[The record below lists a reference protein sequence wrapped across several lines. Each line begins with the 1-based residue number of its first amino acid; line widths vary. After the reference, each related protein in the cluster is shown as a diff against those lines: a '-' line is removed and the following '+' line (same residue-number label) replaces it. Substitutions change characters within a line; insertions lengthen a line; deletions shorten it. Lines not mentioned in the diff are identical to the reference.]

1 MIECGDRKMA
11 KIRFSPL
18 PLLFIL
24 IFASVA
30 ATAAFAEPSPAA
42 PRNSPTASSS
52 AASPAPP
59 SGAVSPAAQ
68 SAGQSYA
75 VHDAHTAVI
84 SYLSDV
90 IGWRRR
96 LADEI
101 RAARDPVEILF
112 VSDDRQMADE
122 VVKLAF
128 AYAHAEAALLKS
140 IYGPENGASATAQV
154 SPGTSSSLRALLDRR
169 DQIVASLAAAKIRL
183 AALQHRMRNAARAAR
198 AALQQKIVTAQGEIA
213 LSQSQLDSVTALIA
227 FESGSGPASG
237 AAFDAQ
243 IDELERNVPQF
254 ASAKPAAPASV
265 ANSQSAAMLGFFG
278 GFGELLRL
286 TRKDQM
292 LDAQVKA
299 TAKLAEEVESRR
311 APLLKMLQD
320 VVNQGQ
326 IAAAQTRSNDIATL
340 NASKRAFDELT
351 TRQKLISDA
360 LVPLS
365 KQQMTLN
372 LYLSNLNRWIGF
384 VSARFKQEV
393 RSLILRTAGFAVLFG
408 FIFGAAALWR
418 VLTFRYIGDHQRRH
432 QLMKLRRL
440 ILTIVIVMIILLDF
454 ANELGALATIMGFAA
469 AGIALALQNVFVS
482 VAGYFYA
489 SGRFGIRIGDRIQLA
504 GVTGDVVELSLF
516 KLTMMELSAN
526 SDALQPTG
534 RVVVFANSVLFQGNA
549 NFFKPLPGA
558 RYEWNELRLT
568 LAPDCDWRLAEK
580 RVDEVV
586 GEVFARFRDAIERDY
601 RHVETSLNV
610 RFETPR
616 PRTRLH
622 FGANGLEI
630 VLRYP
635 APIARAMESA
645 DELTRR
651 LLDALAREPALKLVA
666 TSTPA
671 LQRAPEAPPPAPDGA
686 PAAAT
691 PAATEPRSRLNQ

>member
-1 MIECGDRKMA
+1 MIECGNRKMA

-18 PLLFIL
+18 PLLFAL
-24 IFASVA
+24 IFASLA
-30 ATAAFAEPSPAA
+30 AAAAFAEPSPAA
-42 PRNSPTASSS
+42 PAINPGV
-52 AASPAPP
+52 ASPAVRP
-59 SGAVSPAAQ
+59 
-68 SAGQSYA
+68 AGQSNA
-75 VHDAHTAVI
+75 EHDAHTAVI

-96 LADEI
+96 LGDEI

-128 AYAHAEAALLKS
+128 AYARAEAVLLKS
-140 IYGPENGASATAQV
+140 IYGPESGAAASARV
-154 SPGTSSSLRALLDRR
+154 SPGTSSSLRSLLDRR

-183 AALQHRMRNAARAAR
+183 AALQRGARNAPRAAIE
-198 AALQQKIVTAQGEIA
+198 QKIVTAQGEIS

-227 FESGSGPASG
+227 FESGSGPAGG
-237 AAFDAQ
+237 AAFNAQ
-243 IDELERNVPQF
+243 IDELERNVPQL
-254 ASAKPAAPASV
+254 ASAKPAAFASSE
-265 ANSQSAAMLGFFG
+265 NSQSAAVLGFFG

-286 TRKDQM
+286 THKDQM

-299 TAKLAEEVESRR
+299 TFKLAEEVQSQR
-311 APLLKMLQD
+311 APLLKMLQE
-320 VVNQGQ
+320 VVSEGQ
-326 IAAAQTRSNDIATL
+326 TAAEQTRSNDIATL
-340 NASKRAFDELT
+340 HASKRAFDDLT

-365 KQQMTLN
+365 KQQMTLS
-372 LYLSNLNRWIGF
+372 LYIANLNRWIGF
-384 VSARFKQEV
+384 VSVRFKREV
-393 RSLILRTAGFAVLFG
+393 RSLILRTTGFAMLFG

-440 ILTIVIVMIILLDF
+440 ILTIVIIMIILLDF
-454 ANELGALATIMGFAA
+454 ANELGALATVMGFAA
-469 AGIALALQNVFVS
+469 AGVALALQNVFVS

-489 SGRFGIRIGDRIQLA
+489 SGRFGIRIGDRVQIA

-549 NFFKPLPGA
+549 NFFKPIPGA
-558 RYEWNELRLT
+558 QYEWNELRLT

-616 PRTRLH
+616 PHTRLH
-622 FGANGLEI
+622 FGAGGLEI

-651 LLDALAREPALKLVA
+651 LLDALAREPGLKLVA
-666 TSTPA
+666 TATPA
-671 LQRAPEAPPPAPDGA
+671 LQRAPEAPPPASDGA

-691 PAATEPRSRLNQ
+691 PPAVPPVKVKSIA

>member
-1 MIECGDRKMA
+1 M
-11 KIRFSPL
+11 S
-18 PLLFIL
+18 
-24 IFASVA
+24 
-30 ATAAFAEPSPAA
+30 TAHPSA
-42 PRNSPTASSS
+42 
-52 AASPAPP
+52 AASP
-59 SGAVSPAAQ
+59 PARQANP
-68 SAGQSYA
+68 ALA
-75 VHDAHTAVI
+75 VHDARTAVI

-96 LADEI
+96 LGEEI

-122 VVKLAF
+122 VVSLAF
-128 AYAHAEAALLKS
+128 AYARAEAVLLKS
-140 IYGPENGASATAQV
+140 IYGPDSGAAQDVQV
-154 SPGTSSSLRALLDRR
+154 SPGASSGLRALLARR
-169 DQIVASLAAAKIRL
+169 DQIVAALTAAKVRL
-183 AALQHRMRNAARAAR
+183 AALQRRARSAPRGGR
-198 AALQQKIVTAQGEIA
+198 ASIEQKIVTAQGEIA
-213 LSQSQLDSVTALIA
+213 LLQSQLDSVTALIA
-227 FESGSGPASG
+227 FESGSGPAGGS
-237 AAFDAQ
+237 AFNAQ
-243 IDELERNVPQF
+243 IDELERSVPQF
-254 ASAKPAAPASV
+254 ASAKPAASSFSSNA
-265 ANSQSAAMLGFFG
+265 QSAAVLGFFG

-286 TRKDQM
+286 THKDQM

-299 TAKLAEEVESRR
+299 TTRFAEEVESQR
-311 APLLKMLQD
+311 APLLNMLQE
-320 VVNQGQ
+320 VIREGQ
-326 IAAAQTRSNDIATL
+326 TAAAQTRSNDIATL
-340 NASKRAFDELT
+340 NASKSAFDELT
-351 TRQKLISDA
+351 ARQKLISDA

-365 KQQMTLN
+365 KQQMTLS
-372 LYLSNLNRWIGF
+372 LYISNLNRWIAF
-384 VSARFKQEV
+384 VGARFKREV
-393 RSLILRTAGFAVLFG
+393 RSLILRTTGFAMLFG

-440 ILTIVIVMIILLDF
+440 ILTIVIVMIVLLDF

-489 SGRFGIRIGDRIQLA
+489 SGRFGIRVGDRIQIA
-504 GVTGDVVELSLF
+504 GVTGDVLELSLF

-534 RVVVFANSVLFQGNA
+534 RVVVFANSILFQGNA

-558 RYEWNELRLT
+558 KYEWNELRLT

-601 RHVETSLNV
+601 RHVESSLNV

-616 PRTRLH
+616 PQTRLH
-622 FGANGLEI
+622 LGANGLEI
-630 VLRYP
+630 ILRYP

-651 LLDALAREPALKLVA
+651 LLDALAREPGLRLVA

-671 LQRAPEAPPPAPDGA
+671 LQRAPEPAAPSAPAPA
-686 PAAAT
+686 ETSAARAK
-691 PAATEPRSRLNQ
+691 AVR